1 MDNDLMARRLR
12 PPSQPTPA
20 NGQQPAQASSPWDV
34 PLADGQIA
42 PPDGQLPP
50 QDPQFAPQDPPFAPP
65 DGQWGPDPQARA
77 DVPWDRPDPE
87 PWPPADDEAADVP
100 QTWSAQGGVPAAP
113 TPQPDWPVADSL
125 EGEAAPPWD
134 RPTANEADESHDPY
148 DAMAPVVSD
157 VIQTPAGAWEGWNGN
172 GHHATPGAPEP
183 MKVAAHSDGPL
194 DSDESRAVPWSEP
207 ASTPSPPTSG
217 SAPGAGNVGGPDPVP
232 DWPAEDDLT
241 VTPPTSRGP
250 VMPEDSWPVTPPVA
264 PPVAPAVAPTPA
276 DPALAAVRELKP
288 EPEPAEPEAPVAPQ
302 TTPEPAAAP
311 TVSAMV
317 MPSGA
322 NPQNM
327 VLRIEVA
334 IVDESRRANPADAAK
349 RVGPDA
355 DVRRPEYEPRNHGGR
370 ASMPEPEYLWDAP
383 PGAPDQPQQRRPRYP
398 APANAQP
405 AAPARRV
412 SPPPSAW
419 HPAAP
424 VVPQPTSIDWELP
437 AVGAAQPMVDPP
449 APWLTPAPA
458 QSPYQQPAQ
467 APAPTWA
474 LTQPTPPYQ
483 PPAPLYQP
491 PAPQPPATP
500 QYPAAYPPQPYPP
513 QAYQPAPQDYHTTPQ
528 EYQPAPPQ
536 YQPPA
541 PQPSAWPPAQPIG
554 PAHDPLAGLPAA
566 PYVAPSP
573 YAPAPY
579 APIAPTPA
587 TPQQMPVQS
596 FQSAPAAGSRARTGQ
611 VAADQADLWFLSNQ
625 PAATTL
631 ADDDAQPEGRS
642 SSILTAA
649 LTIGFALLVIFLVL
663 VFIQFM
669 TSLLR

>member
-20 NGQQPAQASSPWDV
+20 NGQQPAQTPSPWDV
-34 PLADGQIA
+34 PLADGQFA

-65 DGQWGPDPQARA
+65 DGQWGPDPQARE

-87 PWPPADDEAADVP
+87 PWPPAEDGAADVP
-100 QTWSAQGGVPAAP
+100 QSWSAQGGVPAARA
-113 TPQPDWPVADSL
+113 PQPDWPAAHAL
-125 EGEAAPPWD
+125 EDEAAPPWD
-134 RPTANEADESHDPY
+134 RPTANEADEWHDPY

-172 GHHATPGAPEP
+172 GHNATPGAPEP
-183 MKVAAHSDGPL
+183 LKVAAHSDGPL
-194 DSDESRAVPWSEP
+194 DVEEPHSAPWGET
-207 ASTPSPPTSG
+207 AATPTSG
-217 SAPGAGNVGGPDPVP
+217 SAPGGGNLSGPDPVP

-250 VMPEDSWPVTPPVA
+250 VMPEDSWPVTPSVTA
-264 PPVAPAVAPTPA
+264 TPA
-276 DPALAAVRELKP
+276 DPAPAAVREPEPEPPEPEPDP
-288 EPEPAEPEAPVAPQ
+288 EPEPAEPELAESVAPQ
-302 TTPEPAAAP
+302 ATPEPVAAP
-311 TVSAMV
+311 SVSAVV

-383 PGAPDQPQQRRPRYP
+383 PEAPDQPQQPRPRQP
-398 APANAQP
+398 APARAQP

-424 VVPQPTSIDWELP
+424 VAPQPTSFDWELP
-437 AVGAAQPMVDPP
+437 AVGASQPVADPP
-449 APWLTPAPA
+449 APWSKPAPA
-458 QSPYQQPAQ
+458 QPPYQQPAQ

-483 PPAPLYQP
+483 PPAPQYRP
-491 PAPQPPATP
+491 PEPQPPAAP
-500 QYPAAYPPQPYPP
+500 QYPAAYTPQQYPP
-513 QAYQPAPQDYHTTPQ
+513 QAYQAATHDYQSAPQDYQ
-528 EYQPAPPQ
+528 SAPPQ

-541 PQPSAWPPAQPIG
+541 PQPSAWPPTQPG
-554 PAHDPLAGLPAA
+554 GQAHDPLAGLPAA
-566 PYVAPSP
+566 PYVAP
-573 YAPAPY
+573 APY
-579 APIAPTPA
+579 APIAPAPA

-625 PAATTL
+625 PAATTVE
-631 ADDDAQPEGRS
+631 DDDAQTEGRS
-642 SSILTAA
+642 SSILTAG
-649 LTIGFALLVIFLVL
+649 LTIGFALLVIVLVL
-663 VFIQFM
+663 VFIQLM